1 MNILLAREIL
11 NTLEVGAIRRDS
23 ATRLGQFRPADWD
36 AILSWLR
43 RSGLALYWW
52 SQLKSSGKAK
62 AVPEKICNQLD
73 NDLRENT
80 SRLCAMQKEFQE
92 IILLLE
98 HSEVPYAVLKGFA
111 LVPEYCPDPALR
123 SQYDFDFLVSAD
135 SLPRLDKSLRD
146 RGFIQ
151 KLEHRSYN
159 PAVYFHSAR
168 EPVLP
173 NSLDNIFSPELHRP
187 VEIHCCL
194 WQLDADK
201 IRFTLSETSLSRAV
215 IKTWNGTRFFCL
227 PPEEMLLFQVL
238 HTFRHILNN
247 WCRISLLL
255 ELAVFLH
262 QHAEQEQ
269 FWSRFEKLVC
279 RDDRLME
286 AAGVVFSLSTGL
298 FQSAVPNEARAF
310 TINRLTTASAFWLRR
325 YGFCSAVQNF
335 SASKSSLYLHGL
347 FIDNKADWREV
358 RRRRLLPLRKPAI
371 ATRATTGNR
380 MSRLATNSRRLLQ
393 VFGRVWFHAAAAAE
407 YLCGLPAWR
416 RVLKHPTLIRA
427 GEMTENLRS
436 QALE

>member
-1 MNILLAREIL
+1 MNVLLAREIL
-11 NTLEVGAIRRDS
+11 NTLEVGATSYDS

-43 RSGLALYWW
+43 QSGLALYWW
-52 SQLKSSGKAK
+52 SQVKSSERAK
-62 AVPEKICNQLD
+62 AVPEKVCNQLD
-73 NDLRENT
+73 KDLAENT
-80 SRLCAMQKEFQE
+80 SRVCFMQEEFRE
-92 IILLLE
+92 IVLLLE
-98 HSEVPYAVLKGFA
+98 RSGIPYAVLKGFA
-111 LVPEYCPDPALR
+111 LVPEYCPDPTLR
-123 SQYDFDFLVSAD
+123 SQYDFDFLVSPD
-135 SLPRLDKSLRD
+135 SLPLVDRSLQG
-146 RGFIQ
+146 RGFI
-151 KLEHRSYN
+151 KKPEHRSYN

-173 NSLDNIFSPELHRP
+173 NSLDNIFSPELYRP
-187 VEIHCCL
+187 VEIHSSL
-194 WQLDADK
+194 WQLDSDK
-201 IRFTLSETSLSRAV
+201 IRFTLPETRLSRVV

-227 PPEEMLLFQVL
+227 SPEEMLLFQVL

-247 WCRISLLL
+247 WCRLSLFL

-262 QHAEQEQ
+262 RYAGQEQ
-269 FWSRFEKLVC
+269 YWSRFEKLVC
-279 RDDRLME
+279 CDDRLME

-298 FQSAVPNEARAF
+298 FHSAVPSEARAF
-310 TINRLTTASAFWLRR
+310 TINRLTTASVFWLHQ
-325 YGFCSAVQNF
+325 YGFRSAVQNF

-358 RRRRLLPLRKPAI
+358 RRHRLLPLQKPAI

-393 VFGRVWFHAAAAAE
+393 VFGRVWFHAAAAVE

-427 GEMTENLRS
+427 GKMTENPRS